1 LAQALESGGSN
12 VGGYQ
17 RKNRPRSGAAAPCRA
32 VLLDVMMPDM
42 DGFRN
47 LPAKKRQQ
55 KLEQA
60 NEGLEK
66 RI

>member
-1 LAQALESGGSN
+1 MLIVDDVPTNLDVLAQALESGGYN

-17 RKNRPRSGAAAPCRA
+17 RKNRPRSGAMPSL

-47 LPAKKRQQ
+47 LPA
-55 KLEQA
+55 
-60 NEGLEK
+60 
-66 RI
+66 